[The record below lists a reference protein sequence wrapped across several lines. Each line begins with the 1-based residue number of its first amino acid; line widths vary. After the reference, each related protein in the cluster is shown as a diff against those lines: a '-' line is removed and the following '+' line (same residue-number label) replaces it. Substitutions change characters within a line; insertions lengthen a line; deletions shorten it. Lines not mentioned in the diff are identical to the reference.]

1 MNNAT
6 SLYLIQFLRN
16 PKIQQLIK
24 EDNWE
29 AVYKELFR
37 RNHSHI
43 SDLTQLLYLSD
54 INPLKYMDNIPNSFA
69 KDLKIESL
77 EIPDHIRSIGES
89 AFWTCDQIQ
98 SVNIPDSVT
107 DIGALAFAYCIKLKD
122 VVLPSSVADIDNF
135 AFRNCPSLKEITYL
149 GTVAQ
154 WRRVRKARAFNN
166 GIVVHCS
173 DGDLQLQGNR
183 WIRI

>member
-1 MNNAT
+1 MNNAV

-29 AVYKELFR
+29 AVYEELFKR
-37 RNHSHI
+37 DRSYI
-43 SDLTQLLYLSD
+43 TQLTQLLYLSD
-54 INPLKYMDNIPNSFA
+54 IDPLRYMNNIPNGFA
-69 KDLKIESL
+69 DHLEIKSL
-77 EIPDHIRSIGES
+77 EIPNHIRSIGES
-89 AFWTCDQIQ
+89 AFWVCDQIQ

-107 DIGALAFAYCIKLKD
+107 SIGALAFAYCNKLKD
-122 VVLPSSVADIDNF
+122 VVLPSSVADIDIS
-135 AFRNCPSLKEITYL
+135 AFRGCPSLKEITYL
-149 GTVAQ
+149 GSIAE
-154 WRRVRKARAFNN
+154 WRRVKKAGAFEN

-183 WIRI
+183 WVSL